1 MVGVPHSG
9 AFQTPEILRTC
20 SDEDVMQMKFRR
32 ADLDSEI
39 AQVATRTH
47 VLKGLEIHE
56 LLDCNVMQQLYGT
69 NEVTR
74 PSTSLRDTVC

>member
-9 AFQTPEILRTC
+9 AFQTPEVLRTC

-32 ADLDSEI
+32 AYLDSEI
-39 AQVATRTH
+39 AQVATGAH

-56 LLDCNVMQQLYGT
+56 LLNSTRLQRDAT
-69 NEVTR
+69 NYTGQMK
-74 PSTSLRDTVC
+74 SRDHGQP